1 MRERVQR
8 ARKKELTRRAVRP
21 PEEGVEDAPALA
33 VELVFRVAAV
43 EVPHAAAHVERARAV
58 PACVVHVCAEPVIRS
73 DFADPGGGR
82 QHWFRRRGFH
92 ICTYAYCCVRRAI
105 YELGLASVHVWR
117 RDRAE

>member
-33 VELVFRVAAV
+33 VELVLRVAAV

-73 DFADPGGGR
+73 DFADPGGEGNIGLEEGVS
-82 QHWFRRRGFH
+82 HMH
-92 ICTYAYCCVRRAI
+92 IVFGARYTS
-105 YELGLASVHVWR
+105 LG
-117 RDRAE
+117 